1 VFRKIFLVAA
11 STGALVS
18 TPCLAQSTDDVR
30 CLLLSNAFAGGATT
44 PEAKKAGQS
53 GALFYLGKIDGRWTD
68 VQLRAAIAQH
78 QKTLKADKAG
88 PEMQA
93 CMRRVEA
100 SYKKLQAAAPP
111 PPPNP
116 KQK

>member
-1 VFRKIFLVAA
+1 MFRKIFPVVAG
-11 STGALVS
+11 SVVLLS

-30 CLLLSNAFAGGATT
+30 CLLLGNAFAQGGNT
-44 PEAKKAGQS
+44 PEAKKSGQS

-68 VQLRAAIAQH
+68 AQLRAAIAQQ

-88 PEMQA
+88 PEMQV
-93 CMRRVEA
+93 CMQRVEA

-111 PPPNP
+111 PTP
-116 KQK
+116 KPQ